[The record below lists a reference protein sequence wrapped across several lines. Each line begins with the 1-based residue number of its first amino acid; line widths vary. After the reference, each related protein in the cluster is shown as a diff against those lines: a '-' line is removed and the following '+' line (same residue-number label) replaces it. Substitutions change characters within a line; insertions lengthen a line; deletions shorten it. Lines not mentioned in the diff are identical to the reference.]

1 MASVNVKNN
10 VIPFLIAAVVVI
22 VTFLLFNEMESYFS
36 ALLRDVSANHV
47 AYSFIS
53 FLVLTSDI
61 VLPVPSSIVMYL
73 NGYVLGILI
82 GSLVSLISLLV
93 SSIIGYFVGRLTSLG
108 LKVKSERNANEV
120 LAKYGT
126 LSILISRG
134 IPILSESICIVCG
147 YNQVPFKQYLFFNL
161 VGYAPLCL
169 LYAVCGSL
177 GYDKDLFF
185 ISFGCSILISFAFWL
200 FGKKLIIA
208 NLVADEE

>member
-1 MASVNVKNN
+1 
-10 VIPFLIAAVVVI
+10 
-22 VTFLLFNEMESYFS
+22 MESYFS

-120 LAKYGT
+120 LAKYG
-126 LSILISRG
+126 
-134 IPILSESICIVCG
+134 
-147 YNQVPFKQYLFFNL
+147 
-161 VGYAPLCL
+161 
-169 LYAVCGSL
+169 
-177 GYDKDLFF
+177 
-185 ISFGCSILISFAFWL
+185 
-200 FGKKLIIA
+200 
-208 NLVADEE
+208 